1 MAADA
6 LDLIHPDLLAI
17 ITRFDLLPTDE
28 ADLTEANLAKACI
41 LAIELADPDEQA
53 AIVSR
58 IISEEELA
66 FEVLRSPEVL
76 TVSHRV
82 VLDRAERKA
91 ALEGDKDEHVPVSSS
106 GQDCLICTEPANV
119 RVPCGCDYCLSCLR
133 IAIRNGLRSQEEF
146 PPRCC
151 KPFDEAAV
159 ALARSPP
166 LIHLFRQMQEEADT
180 PIHDRL
186 YCHDG
191 HCAAFIPPGCNG
203 ACLFCDHKTCV
214 ECFEEAHPGRPCEEG
229 DAEEDVWA
237 TMDEN
242 KTVNCPGCGR
252 MIELMEACNHITCI
266 CREQFCY
273 ICGKLWLS
281 CHCPPYGHLEQMVPM
296 KDRPGVKPP
305 QFRRRRPR
313 RMEEP
318 TSRKAPLRI
327 PQLRPQEGIERPFPR
342 AVAARS
348 RVIRPLRLPQQ
359 DDIQS
364 ERDRERRQRRQQRVA
379 AQGAHLPLPL
389 RQQGGARMRRNAVD
403 LLQDEVYLA
412 QPQLREANRLHGA
425 PHHRHHR
432 HQQETQP
439 IPAGFLAALPGMQLL
454 PGTHMPRPPHPGYF
468 LPSRLMQEP
477 PELIPPPTLVPR
489 PMTVHEELSLHLAGR
504 MSNDAY
510 DDGDE
515 DLFNGN
521 AFQFPREPR
530 QRVREPRQRT
540 RAAQGQGPNPQLQ
553 TMRQEQLDPVAAI
566 EQLRQVNLATQQ
578 RIAEYEAVQRTQHLR
593 DLWQFNAGDPLQPP
607 ERDPM

>member
-17 ITRFDLLPTDE
+17 ITRFDLLPSDE
-28 ADLTEANLAKACI
+28 AIFTEANLAKLCI

-53 AIVSR
+53 SIVSR
-58 IISEEELA
+58 IIPEEELV
-66 FEVLRSPEVL
+66 FELLRSPEVL

-91 ALEGDKDEHVPVSSS
+91 ALEGDKNEHVPVSSS
-106 GQDCLICTEPANV
+106 GQDCLICTEPAHV

-133 IAIRNGLRSQEEF
+133 IAICNGLRSQEEF

-159 ALARSPP
+159 ALAESPP
-166 LIHLFRQMQEEADT
+166 LIHLFRQMQEEAET
-180 PIHDRL
+180 AIHDRL

-237 TMDEN
+237 TMDKT

-252 MIELMEACNHITCI
+252 MIELREACNHITCV

-327 PQLRPQEGIERPFPR
+327 PQLRPRGGIERLFPR
-342 AVAARS
+342 VVAARS

-364 ERDRERRQRRQQRVA
+364 ERDRERRQRQRQRVA
-379 AQGAHLPLPL
+379 AQGAHVPLPL
-389 RQQGGARMRRNAVD
+389 RLQEGARMRRNAVD
-403 LLQDEVYLA
+403 LLQDENYLA
-412 QPQLREANRLHGA
+412 QPQLREANRLNGA

-432 HQQETQP
+432 HQREAQDMP
-439 IPAGFLAALPGMQLL
+439 DGFLAALHGVEIL
-454 PGTHMPRPPHPGYF
+454 PGTHMPRDPAYF
-468 LPSRLMQEP
+468 LPPGLRQEYR
-477 PELIPPPTLVPR
+477 ELRPPPALVPR
-489 PMTVHEELSLHLAGR
+489 PMTVHEDMSLHLADR

-515 DLFNGN
+515 DLLNGT
-521 AFQFPREPR
+521 FQFLRESRQRIHEPR
-530 QRVREPRQRT
+530 QHMRG
-540 RAAQGQGPNPQLQ
+540 AQGQGPNPRLQ
-553 TMRQEQLDPVAAI
+553 TIRQEQVGPVAAI

-578 RIAEYEAVQRTQHLR
+578 RINEYGAVPIPDHLR
-593 DLWQFNAGDPLQPP
+593 SLWDFRAGDQH
-607 ERDPM
+607 